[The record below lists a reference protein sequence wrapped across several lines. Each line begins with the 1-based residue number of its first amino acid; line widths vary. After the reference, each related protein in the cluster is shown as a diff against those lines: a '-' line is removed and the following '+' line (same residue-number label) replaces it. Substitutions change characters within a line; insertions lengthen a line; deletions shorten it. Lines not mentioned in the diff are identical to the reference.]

1 MAITDCPLYVYFT
14 GNLILV
20 INLII
25 SNLISNNVKTPY
37 MDEIFHV
44 TQAQTYC
51 NGNFSEWNDKITT
64 LPGLYLLSSIPARVG
79 HILFNLDNSFFC
91 SIYSLRLTNTILLSF
106 TFILIFKIY
115 NLIHYEEKKQDKVKK
130 ESFI

>member
-64 LPGLYLLSSIPARVG
+64 LPGLYLLNSIPARVG
-79 HILFNLDNSFFC
+79 HILFNLQNIQFD
-91 SIYSLRLTNTILLSF
+91 SL
-106 TFILIFKIY
+106 
-115 NLIHYEEKKQDKVKK
+115 
-130 ESFI
+130 